1 MLRELVGPLYATYIG
16 HSNIS
21 FARRVLCLLVLLCN
35 QTGITDPDIVLKW
48 EKWQHQDYTQR
59 NLTAPISLQL
69 PTGAP
74 NENVGIPL
82 LHAPEVPRLKKTWVK
97 KEGPVQEYFKD
108 FVSQMTEAFVH
119 KQLDKLTSDIHRRT
133 LFGID

>member
-1 MLRELVGPLYATYIG
+1 MSETTTLGSVWNFDAICAFFKNKP
-16 HSNIS
+16 S
-21 FARRVLCLLVLLCN
+21 VLLCN

-74 NENVGIPL
+74 HENVGIPL
-82 LHAPEVPRLKKTWVK
+82 LHAPEAPNVRLKKTWMK
-97 KEGPVQEYFKD
+97 KEGSVQEYFKD
-108 FVSQMTEAFVH
+108 F
-119 KQLDKLTSDIHRRT
+119 IN
-133 LFGID
+133 